1 MRWGVT
7 AAAAVTVVVAAVIIR
22 TQFIDVV
29 TVSSDSMSPT
39 VCTGDIVVLARQN
52 GGEGVTDDDIIT
64 FPSPSDGTQMI
75 KRVVAT
81 AGQRVVIKDA
91 ELFVDGT
98 RVEET
103 YVDHASIDGV
113 YTPTVTVPPGFV
125 FVLGDNRE
133 IAIDSRAYGPIPTS
147 AIDGRYLF
155 KLWTGCP

>member
-39 VCTGDIVVLARQN
+39 VCTGDVVVLARLD
-52 GGEGVTDDDIIT
+52 GADGVTDDEIIT
-64 FPSPSDGTQMI
+64 FPSPLDGTQMI

-81 AGQRVVIKDA
+81 EGQSVAIKDA
-91 ELFVDGT
+91 ELFVDGI
-98 RVEET
+98 RVDEP

-113 YTPTVTVPPGFV
+113 YTGTVTVEPGFL

-147 AIDGRYLF
+147 AIDGKLLF
-155 KLWTGCP
+155 KLWSDCP